1 MVIKS
6 NAVVDEGAVMVH
18 SQSTCKGRV
27 MPAGDDGD
35 GDGEGEGD
43 DDSDGDDDGDG
54 GSESDGDGGGDG
66 DGGSGGGIHV
76 KNATI

>member
-1 MVIKS
+1 MVIQS

-35 GDGEGEGD
+35 GEGEGD

-54 GSESDGDGGGDG
+54 GSDSDGGGDG